1 MGKFKRHD
9 SEFQRAGC
17 KKYTY
22 QITAVMLTF
31 LNILYH
37 RQTHA
42 RKCRIMTRR
51 LWQSC
56 NDGCLWRE
64 ERTREESKEVR
75 SFLRICDVLSLR
87 NLKVWIKYV
96 KLLNVWIRVYIFYM
110 FKTFIWWLKIFKEI
124 FFLNEYGRAVV
135 GKVGKISEFGS

>member
-1 MGKFKRHD
+1 MGKFQRHN

-22 QITAVMLTF
+22 QITAVTLTF

-42 RKCRIMTRR
+42 RKCRIRTRR